1 MDVLGDSVLR
11 DLDISGLAAAFATRT
26 ESGRAALLARLEA
39 PLTDPTAIAARQ
51 QEIRVIRGRLRDPA
65 VAATVADCRA
75 KIAAAEADCVSVAEA
90 ATDSRH
96 TEYYNQ
102 ILWPA
107 SSWFA
112 WLNGLGW
119 LNELIVFFRTI
130 LLPGMSVLL
139 PLLVFAGPLVLLI
152 MRAGP
157 DEPITFGQYLAII
170 QGALKQAV
178 PSVLGRPRFA
188 GRGGIAEI
196 GEQFVHVGASVAMF
210 AASIWNQVSA
220 ARTMRGVAADM
231 RRRAAAVRETAAAV
245 AALGAA
251 LGISV
256 GAERWPAEDL
266 GLFGLAWN
274 EPERVRRLM
283 ATAGHLD
290 MLAAVAGARRTC
302 FPGSSSSSLSLTDL
316 YHPSI
321 EAGAQVTN
329 SITMDASSGR
339 HVLLTGPNRGGKSTL
354 LRALGAAVLM
364 AQTVGVV
371 FARRARLPVFGAI
384 ITALAP
390 ADKLGAMSLFEAEIE
405 FAKRVRQRLE
415 SGGSGPMFLMMDE
428 IFHGTNAHDGVEASQ
443 VFLDELY
450 GRAGVFSVVST
461 HYMELP
467 RRYGGAHA
475 QTLCMEATVDPA
487 DADRLIYSYR
497 LCPGVNQYSSVREIL
512 RERGLLLAP
521 PPRTEAA
528 KTLEAPS
535 KVL

>member
-1 MDVLGDSVLR
+1 MLR

-26 ESGRAALLARLEA
+26 ESGRAALLARLEN
-39 PLTDPTAIAARQ
+39 PLIDPVAIATRQ
-51 QEIRVIRGRLRDPA
+51 EEIRTIRKRLRDQST
-65 VAATVADCRA
+65 AAAVADCRA
-75 KIAAAEADCVSVAEA
+75 KIAAAEADCLSVADA

-96 TEYYNQ
+96 AEYYNQ

-107 SSWFA
+107 GSWFA
-112 WLNGLGW
+112 WLNCLGW
-119 LNELIVFFRTI
+119 LNELIVFVRTI
-130 LLPGMSVLL
+130 LLPGLSVLL

-152 MRAGP
+152 IRAGP
-157 DEPITFGQYLAII
+157 GESITFGQYLAII

-188 GRGGIAEI
+188 GRGGIAEM
-196 GEQFVHVGASVAMF
+196 GEQFVHIGASVAMF
-210 AASIWNQVSA
+210 SASIWNQVSA

-245 AALGAA
+245 AALGTA
-251 LGISV
+251 LGV
-256 GAERWPAEDL
+256 GAGADTSWPAEDL
-266 GLFGLAWN
+266 GLFGIAWN
-274 EPERVRRLM
+274 EPDRVRRLL

-290 MLAAVAGARRTC
+290 MLAAIAGARRTC
-302 FPGSSSSSLSLTDL
+302 FPGRGSDLSLTDL

-321 EAGAQVTN
+321 EVGARVTN
-329 SITMDASSGR
+329 SITMDDASSGR
-339 HVLLTGPNRGGKSTL
+339 HILLTGPNRGGKSTL

-405 FAKRVRQRLE
+405 FAKRVRERLE
-415 SGGSGPMFLMMDE
+415 DGCSGTGPMFLMMDE

-450 GRAGVFSVVST
+450 GHAGVFSVVST

-467 RRYGGAHA
+467 RRYGDGAAQQA

-487 DADRLIYSYR
+487 DTDRLVYSYR

-521 PPRTEAA
+521 RTGAA

-535 KVL
+535 KVC